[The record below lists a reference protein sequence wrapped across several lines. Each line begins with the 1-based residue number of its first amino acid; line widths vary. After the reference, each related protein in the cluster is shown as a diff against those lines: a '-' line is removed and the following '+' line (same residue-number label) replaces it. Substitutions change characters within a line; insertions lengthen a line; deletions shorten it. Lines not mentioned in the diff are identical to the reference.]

1 MLYTKQDLINSII
14 GHGTT
19 GQRMFTDIDQK
30 TLDKVNKKIVDK
42 MKAKSE
48 AEIVDQFERQN
59 GIKLKTFA
67 PGMYFIKSDCKEYS
81 CQIIKQKL

>member
-1 MLYTKQDLINSII
+1 MLYKKQDLINSLL

-19 GQRMFTDIDQK
+19 DQQVFSNIDQE
-30 TLDKVNKKIVDK
+30 TLDKVNKKIIDK

-67 PGMYFIKSDCKEYS
+67 PGLYFIASEFSEYS
-81 CQIIKQKL
+81 CQIIN